1 MKLPFIGIVSL
12 LAFGCCWITTDA
24 APQQRASSCG
34 YDSCTPSKPGVINV
48 HVVPHTHDDVGWL
61 KTVDQYYYGSKTG
74 YQRAGVQYI
83 IDSVIKELVKDP
95 ARRFI
100 YVEMAFFSQ
109 WWQEQTEEKKAVV
122 KQLVE
127 EGRLEFINGG
137 WCMNDEAGTHYND
150 IIDQMTWGMRFL
162 NDTFGECGRPKIG
175 WQIDPFGHSREQA
188 SIFASMGFDG
198 VFFGRIDWVDRT
210 QRKAKKEM
218 EMIWHTSNSPGEPN
232 SIFTGIFY
240 EHYSAPNGFCFDVV
254 CRDEPFIDSPRS
266 ADYNVV
272 KKVKDLEAHIK
283 AKALSYSTSNIM
295 LTMGDDFNY
304 MSADMNF
311 KNMDKMI
318 RYTNELASGVNLFY
332 STPSCYVKAI
342 NNEAGSRP
350 WPTKTDDFFPYS
362 NDPHAYWTG
371 YFTSR
376 PAYKGTVRKANT
388 FLQSCKQ
395 LHSLAGQSA
404 GGQNLIDSLRRSMGE
419 AQHHDAVAGTEKE
432 HVSQDYRLRLHDS
445 LVDCQKDVGNS
456 FSQLLPIG
464 SQALPPQEFCLHLN
478 VSQCAITESSSRFVT
493 TVYNPRSHEVTTY
506 VRLPVMNG
514 VYTVL
519 DPDGS
524 ELIVQLVP
532 LVNAA
537 LRSIETERPKSS
549 ATHELVFQAASIPAL
564 GHKTFYIVKS
574 SARHG
579 QQHSTITSSRERQ
592 STTVRMAEAGERI
605 AVSNGKL
612 SVNFDANGLIES
624 VVVDGVTVM
633 MSQNLMWYA
642 GMNEGNANSIF
653 DDRPSGAYVFRPN
666 GTDATPIS
674 TQATLIVQTG
684 ALVSEVYQQFSDW
697 ASQVVRVYKGQSDVE
712 IEWTVGP
719 IPVGDGIGKEIVSRV
734 TTQIPS
740 GGRFY
745 TDSNGRQTLLRR
757 RDFRPTWT
765 LDVTEPV
772 SGNYYPINSH
782 IYVTDSEQNA
792 GAVLALVNDRSQGG
806 TSLKDGQIELMVHRR
821 LLYDD
826 HFGVGEPLNEPGDG
840 PGLVVRGTHYLL
852 VNPSLAGNHPVSLI
866 RPLAQQMFM
875 RPWMSFSATSLSFT
889 NWKNNFRTEKS
900 GLRAPLP
907 DNVHILTLEPW
918 RDGTHLLRLE
928 HVYDIGEHSTLSEP
942 VTLIL
947 DDLLAD
953 YTITSAVETTLG
965 ANQWASE
972 SSRLPWTTADANH
985 QQPLKKVSSKTR
997 QSSGKTSVTLLPME
1011 IRTFI
1016 IQMTPK

>member
-1 MKLPFIGIVSL
+1 MKLPYIGIL
-12 LAFGCCWITTDA
+12 LLLVFGCCWITSDA
-24 APQQRASSCG
+24 APKSQRASSSCG
-34 YDSCTPSKPGVINV
+34 YASCTPSKPGVINV

-162 NDTFGECGRPKIG
+162 NDTFGECGRPRIG

-198 VFFGRIDWVDRT
+198 VFFGRIDWVDRS
-210 QRKAKKEM
+210 QRKANKEM
-218 EMIWHTSNSPGEPN
+218 EMIWHTSNSPGEQS

-254 CRDEPFIDSPRS
+254 CRDEPFIDNPKS

-272 KKVKDLEAHIK
+272 KKVNDLVAHIK
-283 AKALSYSTSNIM
+283 AKALSYATSNIM

-318 RYTNELASGVNLFY
+318 RYTNELGNGVNLFY

-342 NNEAGSRP
+342 NDEAGSRP

-395 LHSLAGQSA
+395 LHSLAGADSSA
-404 GGQNLIDSLRRSMGE
+404 DGQHLIDSLRRSMGE

-445 LVDCQKDVGNS
+445 VVDCQQDVSNS
-456 FSQLLPIG
+456 FSKMLPIG
-464 SQALPPQEFCLHLN
+464 SQPLPQQEFCLHLN
-478 VSQCAITESSSRFVT
+478 VSQCAITESSSRFTVT
-493 TVYNPRSHEVTTY
+493 AYNPRSHEVTTY
-506 VRLPVMNG
+506 VRLPVTNG
-514 VYTVL
+514 FYTVL

-524 ELIVQLVP
+524 EMIIQLVP
-532 LVNAA
+532 LVA
-537 LRSIETERPKSS
+537 LQSIDAERPKST
-549 ATHELVFQAASIPAL
+549 ATHELLFQAAKIPPL
-564 GHKTFYIVKS
+564 GHKTFYIIKTS
-574 SARHG
+574 TGRG
-579 QQHSTITSSRERQ
+579 QHSAIREKQQ
-592 STTVRMAEAGERI
+592 STTVRRAKTGEKI
-605 AVSNGKL
+605 AISNGKL
-612 SVNFDANGLIES
+612 LVNFDANGLIES
-624 VVVDGVTVM
+624 IVVDGETVM

-642 GMNEGNANSIF
+642 AMNEGNSNSIF

-666 GTDATPIS
+666 GTDATPIAM
-674 TQATLIVQTG
+674 QATLIVQTG
-684 ALVSEVYQQFSDW
+684 ALVSEVHQKFSDW

-757 RDFRPTWT
+757 RNFRPTWT
-765 LDVTEPV
+765 LNVSEPV
-772 SGNYYPINSH
+772 AGNYYPINSH
-782 IYVTDSEQNA
+782 IYVTDDEGNA
-792 GAVLALVNDRSQGG
+792 DTVVALVNDRSQGG
-806 TSLKDGQIELMVHRR
+806 TSLQDGQIELMVHRR

-852 VNPSLAGNHPVSLI
+852 VNPSLAGIHPISLI

-875 RPWMSFSATSLSFT
+875 RPWLSFSSTSLSFT
-889 NWKNNFRTEKS
+889 NWKNNFHMQKS

-907 DNVHILTLEPW
+907 DNVHMLTLEPW

-965 ANQWASE
+965 GNQWASE
-972 SSRLPWTTADANH
+972 VSRLPWTTADDH
-985 QQPLKKVSSKTR
+985 QQPLKVSTKF
-997 QSSGKTSVTLLPME
+997 QPVGKTSVTLLPME

-1016 IQMTPK
+1016 IQMTPND